1 MTHAKTQSR
10 NSYLV
15 PNVPLGTH
23 CSEEEGHNNVKQ
35 EIAAGTFPNRV
46 WERDAIR
53 RLLDFFLF
61 FLLHI
66 DTKRTRR
73 HDCPSSEGT
82 PTGFLVFFED
92 MDTL

>member
-35 EIAAGTFPNRV
+35 EIAAGNVPKQS
-46 WERDAIR
+46 
-53 RLLDFFLF
+53 LG
-61 FLLHI
+61 
-66 DTKRTRR
+66 TR
-73 HDCPSSEGT
+73 CYSPAT
-82 PTGFLVFFED
+82 
-92 MDTL
+92 